1 MNENR
6 EEVFQLEPRVDLAF
20 WSLVMLLIVA
30 VLVIVV
36 VVKFVWPRI
45 RCRTNTQPVSR
56 PTRAI
61 RLLPSRAMVLAFARE
76 SVWLSVPYVVALSF
90 VIMSDPHA
98 FRNRGLSARATTPP
112 SSPSSPIAPQGMTL
126 RVEPGSDARVVTHR
140 DANGTQT
147 LNITVSPSSPA
158 PTSDASANDTPA
170 KTAPQRPAWV
180 DQTRVIDGDCTR
192 IVLTSQQ
199 YATKE
204 EAEAELRVAAVKLIE
219 QDLLRIQT
227 GEFRPQS
234 WHPAAEDVIAHA
246 VQQRYDEI
254 AERDFGKFTHPMIR
268 VSWQIELSPRVRTE
282 FAPAWRRALIS
293 FRIILVAAIA
303 IDFTALAT
311 LGLMYFRIA
320 ARMRGQ
326 SREASHAAG

>member
-1 MNENR
+1 MNQDHLSGPQ
-6 EEVFQLEPRVDLAF
+6 FRVDLDSRILAVVF
-20 WSLVMLLIVA
+20 LLA
-30 VLVIVV
+30 LPAIVV
-36 VVKFVWPRI
+36 LVKFVWPRI
-45 RCRTNTQPVSR
+45 RCQTQSQPVSR
-56 PTRAI
+56 PDRPIRPMPFRAAI
-61 RLLPSRAMVLAFARE
+61 LAFVRE
-76 SVWLSVPYVVALSF
+76 SVWLLVPYVVAFSF
-90 VIMSDPHA
+90 GIMIDPSTP
-98 FRNRGLSARATTPP
+98 RSGGLSAKGMTPP

-140 DANGTQT
+140 DANGIQT
-147 LNITVSPSSPA
+147 MNITVSPTNVA
-158 PTSDASANDTPA
+158 PTSNASPNDTPA
-170 KTAPQRPAWV
+170 KPVPQRPAWV

-268 VSWQIELSPRVRTE
+268 VSWQVELSPRVRTE

-303 IDFTALAT
+303 INFTALAT
-311 LGLMYFRIA
+311 GSLMYFRIT